1 LSWKLD
7 CAARWNLYK
16 IDVETFSKIHLAPTS
31 TFYVAQFLSENF
43 YGGYIPVPVKYG
55 AVQIDK
61 EISYRLI
68 QILPPV
74 ILKKLFLEHFNRDIR
89 LTKNS
94 VENFCHKF
102 SIQPGVSYIDYV
114 HKELPKQ
121 AIRTATRDNI
131 FSMSTLH
138 SPEEIF
144 CFYGKHFARFYYAK
158 DHSIGCPDLQIIATG
173 DAATA
178 RAARN
183 IILYALAV
191 RAEQQV
197 EEKSTRAKI
206 GKYLKDHT
214 KAPAAVIHYIRRI
227 FGQLH
232 GPKLS
237 MLLTLLPEEYLQMVQ
252 LALSFHANRCMA
264 IIGPCQYADSARES
278 AILAPPLSKT
288 EAWMSV
294 RSPLIGLE

>member
-1 LSWKLD
+1 M
-7 CAARWNLYK
+7 
-16 IDVETFSKIHLAPTS
+16 
-31 TFYVAQFLSENF
+31 
-43 YGGYIPVPVKYG
+43 PVPVKYG

-74 ILKKLFLEHFNRDIR
+74 ILKKLFLEHFNRDIKI
-89 LTKNS
+89 TKDS
-94 VENFCHKF
+94 VENFCHRF

-121 AIRTATRDNI
+121 AIRTATRDNT

-138 SPEEIF
+138 SSEEILS
-144 CFYGKHFARFYYAK
+144 FYGKHFARFYYAK

-178 RAARN
+178 RAARD

-197 EEKSTRAKI
+197 EETSTRAKI
-206 GKYLKDHT
+206 GEYLKDHT
-214 KAPAAVIHYIRRI
+214 RAPAAVIHYIRRI
-227 FGQLH
+227 FGQPQ

-252 LALSFHANRCMA
+252 MALSFYVNMHIAVIDLTN
-264 IIGPCQYADSARES
+264 IP
-278 AILAPPLSKT
+278 T
-288 EAWMSV
+288 V
-294 RSPLIGLE
+294 LERMPF